1 MDRKLIILCYVMAV
15 NGVGFLLMG
24 LDKWKAKNHKW
35 RISEKSLFLAALLG
49 GSIGGWLGMYT
60 FHHKTRHWYF
70 VIGMPLILLVQAV
83 LIFLAGR

>member
-1 MDRKLIILCYVMAV
+1 MDRNLIILCYVMAV